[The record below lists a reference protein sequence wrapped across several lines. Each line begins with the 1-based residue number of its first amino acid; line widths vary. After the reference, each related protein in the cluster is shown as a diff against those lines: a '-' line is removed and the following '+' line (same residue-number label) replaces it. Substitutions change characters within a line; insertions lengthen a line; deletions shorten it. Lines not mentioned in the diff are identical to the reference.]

1 MEALHLIVQSYIETG
16 EPVASR
22 TIARKWLRGSVSAAT
37 IRNIMADLSDEGFLA
52 QPHTS
57 AGRIPTAKAF
67 RAYVKSLVAGR
78 LAGAELQRLREEL
91 ESEASMESRVE
102 RSSHLLTELTR
113 NVGITAAIPAATQKL
128 EQVELLPLP
137 ESRVLM
143 VLVTRD
149 RMVRNRVVALD
160 QPLST
165 GELASIRNYINR
177 NFSGWVLSDVRRE
190 LERRLEQ
197 ESAFYDAIL
206 KKLILLYDKGL
217 LDVGLTAEV
226 HMEGASNLVAFDFH
240 LTRDKMRELFQALEE
255 KKKILQLLD
264 RFLDHSG
271 EEVAVHVGLGEAH
284 PSMSE
289 LALIGITV
297 PMTGGLS
304 ARFAVLG
311 PMRMNYSRV
320 MAAVMHVGKAFCGH
334 LV

>member
-1 MEALHLIVQSYIETG
+1 
-16 EPVASR
+16 
-22 TIARKWLRGSVSAAT
+22 
-37 IRNIMADLSDEGFLA
+37 
-52 QPHTS
+52 
-57 AGRIPTAKAF
+57 
-67 RAYVKSLVAGR
+67 
-78 LAGAELQRLREEL
+78 
-91 ESEASMESRVE
+91 
-102 RSSHLLTELTR
+102 
-113 NVGITAAIPAATQKL
+113 
-128 EQVELLPLP
+128 
-137 ESRVLM
+137 
-143 VLVTRD
+143 
-149 RMVRNRVVALD
+149 
-160 QPLST
+160 
-165 GELASIRNYINR
+165 
-177 NFSGWVLSDVRRE
+177 
-190 LERRLEQ
+190 LERRLER